1 MLCFSRITG
10 TCYRKLHF
18 GVFCLD
24 RWDHQLSY
32 YYFQSFLV
40 AGAASE
46 STPLSESALNL
57 ILELKCVWMTKMESE
72 AWAVPWARCL
82 VFASSALIMY
92 PDVGTWVDAYCFW
105 SLVSCLVCAANMLN
119 LLALA
124 TQKLIVEPAG

>member
-46 STPLSESALNL
+46 STPLSESAL
-57 ILELKCVWMTKMESE
+57 S
-72 AWAVPWARCL
+72 AVGDAFDSGAEMRL
-82 VFASSALIMY
+82 DDKNGIRGLGSAL
-92 PDVGTWVDAYCFW
+92 GAL
-105 SLVSCLVCAANMLN
+105 SSVCIIGINHVPRCGYL
-119 LLALA
+119 
-124 TQKLIVEPAG
+124 G